1 VPTLRQGG
9 LRDWGRALTPNSG
22 WLIDETRPLTDSQAD
37 RLDRE
42 LADSGPGPR
51 SGGLDQPTLAVS
63 IHDVIVHDNRKWFG
77 EAEVRLDALVV
88 TGYGEEH
95 DPSSFYMAKTTP
107 FARIRNSD
115 SLQIGPGGLLAFH
128 GRVSHFVDVF
138 LMVSRDRRDSADLAT
153 LLGSSLQS
161 DEVRGALS
169 GLVGLAVAAPHVAAV
184 VAAIG
189 AAGVLGDL
197 AYRLLRTAT
206 GSTIGLYRN
215 SHLQHRDGFGIGP
228 HPGPQQETFRA
239 NDLSFRY
246 QISLEA

>member
-1 VPTLRQGG
+1 
-9 LRDWGRALTPNSG
+9 
-22 WLIDETRPLTDSQAD
+22 
-37 RLDRE
+37 
-42 LADSGPGPR
+42 
-51 SGGLDQPTLAVS
+51 
-63 IHDVIVHDNRKWFG
+63 
-77 EAEVRLDALVV
+77 
-88 TGYGEEH
+88 
-95 DPSSFYMAKTTP
+95 
-107 FARIRNSD
+107 
-115 SLQIGPGGLLAFH
+115 
-128 GRVSHFVDVF
+128 
-138 LMVSRDRRDSADLAT
+138 VSRDRRDSADLAT
-153 LLGSSLQS
+153 LLGGSLQS

-197 AYRLLRTAT
+197 AYRVLRTAT

-246 QISLEA
+246 QISLET